1 MIGVQE
7 LKKGTTFEIDGS
19 IYKVLEY
26 EHIKMARGGA
36 TIKIKARDLR
46 TGSTIVRSF

>member
-26 EHIKMARGGA
+26 E
-36 TIKIKARDLR
+36 
-46 TGSTIVRSF
+46 